1 MKKFIL
7 IISSILE
14 TIFYTS
20 LMILIESINITNPIL
35 NIFVAFIGLLI
46 VSFLFYFLIRFIF
59 QKIGLKSKKYIYYVA
74 SLNILI
80 GLIAPVIMIIIL
92 PNDTLFVICFLCF
105 LSTICYGIFINV
117 VICFLIYFFT
127 NKKNIIG

>member
-35 NIFVAFIGLLI
+35 DIFVAFIGLLI

-92 PNDTLFVICFLCF
+92 PNDTLFVICFLSL

-117 VICFLIYFFT
+117 VICFLNYFFT